1 MMMGRKSDRVINLF
15 NEYSKTGIFTLD
27 DGVSEIE
34 KIVKTKMEQR
44 KENQQ
49 QSEDKE
55 WLLIRSWNE

>member
-44 KENQQ
+44 KEKQQ
-49 QSEDKE
+49 QSEHQE
-55 WLLIRSWNE
+55 